1 MVLGGIYVMDSGHQ
15 GTKVPF
21 LADIPLVGSAFKS
34 FSVKDERRE
43 LLVFVT
49 PRIVLNP
56 QADVE

>member
-1 MVLGGIYVMDSGHQ
+1 MDSGQQ

-21 LADIPLVGSAFKS
+21 LADVPLLGAAFKS
-34 FSVKDERRE
+34 QLVKDERRE

-49 PRIVLNP
+49 PRIVSNP